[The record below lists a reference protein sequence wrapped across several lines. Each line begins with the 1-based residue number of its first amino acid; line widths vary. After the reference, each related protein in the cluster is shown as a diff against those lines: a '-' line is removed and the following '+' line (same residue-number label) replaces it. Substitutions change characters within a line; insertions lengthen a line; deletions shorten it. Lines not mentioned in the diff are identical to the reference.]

1 MNEKNCRS
9 YESHKIGQ
17 GIRPAITLLVDADA
31 CPVKDEI
38 YRVMN
43 RYQLKTFIVANRFL
57 SLPHEELIERI
68 VVSGGLDSADDW
80 IVEHVHEASIVITSD
95 ILLAVRVVRSGGFCL
110 SPTGRIFDANSIGQA
125 LVMRNLME
133 NLREQGHVTGG
144 PRPFC
149 GKDRSAFLSALDLT
163 IQRLKRGGY

>member
-1 MNEKNCRS
+1 MKDKRW
-9 YESHKIGQ
+9 GQ
-17 GIRPAITLLVDADA
+17 GIRPAINLLVDADA
-31 CPVKDEI
+31 CPVKAEI

-57 SLPHEELIERI
+57 SLPQEELIKRI
-68 VVSGGLDSADDW
+68 VVSDGLDRADDW
-80 IVEHVHEASIVITSD
+80 IVDHVHEASIVITSD
-95 ILLAVRVVRSGGFCL
+95 ILLAERVVRSGGLCL

-125 LVMRNLME
+125 LAMRNLME
-133 NLREQGHVTGG
+133 DLREQGHVTGG

-163 IQRLKRGGY
+163 IQRLKRRGY

>member
-9 YESHKIGQ
+9 YENQKIDRR
-17 GIRPAITLLVDADA
+17 IRPAITLLVDADA

-57 SLPHEELIERI
+57 SLPDEALIERI

-95 ILLAVRVVRSGGFCL
+95 IPLAARVVQAGGFCL

-125 LVMRNLME
+125 LAMRNLME

-144 PRPFC
+144 PRSFC
-149 GKDRSAFLSALDLT
+149 GTDRSTFLSALDLT
-163 IQRLKRGGY
+163 IQRLKRRGY